1 MKNKR
6 KENEEDGKD
15 DEIIQEMIQENW
27 KVKDMSLPLNV
38 SNA

>member
-6 KENEEDGKD
+6 KETAEGGKD
-15 DEIIQEMIQENW
+15 KIIQEMIQETW
-27 KVKDMSLPLNV
+27 QVKDMSLPLTL